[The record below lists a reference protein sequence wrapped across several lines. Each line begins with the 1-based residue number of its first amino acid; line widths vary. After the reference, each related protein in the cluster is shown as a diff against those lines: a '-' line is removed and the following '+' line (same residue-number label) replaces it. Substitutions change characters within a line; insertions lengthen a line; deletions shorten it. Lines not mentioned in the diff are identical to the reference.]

1 MLVSQTQPMAIA
13 LADEETQPMADE
25 ETQPEVLS
33 VHEVPALD
41 GYWNRRNVPPLKNK
55 EVFDYEAE
63 GETLV
68 TWWTVEKCP
77 IKSCKNWC
85 RAKCCSMVSETH
97 CVAYAKNH
105 FMTHAVQHN
114 QRSWSEAN
122 DLCSELPV
130 QKTTYK
136 MKELAFWLS
145 PDGPKPAKRQRVE
158 DEGGA
163 ANRGRS
169 SSSHHELPRP
179 ELKEV
184 VEFLQLAERAI
195 STATKCILVAC
206 ESLQTEA
213 EKIQQ
218 TVHRLKRDHPRGP
231 FDAD

>member
-1 MLVSQTQPMAIA
+1 MAIA

-33 VHEVPALD
+33 VHEVPAI
-41 GYWNRRNVPPLKNK
+41 WAERKNVPPLKNK
-55 EVFDYEAE
+55 EVFDYEAD

-85 RAKCCSMVSETH
+85 RAKCWSMVSETH

-105 FMTHAVQHN
+105 FMTHAVENH

-158 DEGGA
+158 DAGGA

-179 ELKEV
+179 ELGKQQELKEV

-195 STATKCILVAC
+195 TTANKCILVVC

-213 EKIQQ
+213 EKIQR
-218 TVHRLKRDHPRGP
+218 TVHRLKRDHPGEP
-231 FDAD
+231 F